1 MVNFVDK
8 NGAEHEINSPESMRK
23 AMGDS
28 AGRNVIMTDE
38 TGQLVSMG
46 ANMHQLNANAQVVK
60 ALRAGG
66 AVDPDDKK
74 VQHAAKHHD
83 KMPKIKKVLLLNKSF
98 VNSLKKSEK
107 NTQPFAKSH
116 STILAALGEL
126 QAYKTSTGLI

>member
-1 MVNFVDK
+1 MVIFQDSS
-8 NGAEHEINSPESMRK
+8 GTEHQIDSPESMRK

-74 VQHAAKHHD
+74 IKQASKHHD
-83 KMPKIKKVLLLNKSF
+83 KMPKVKRVLLINKSLINTF
-98 VNSLKKSEK
+98 TKKKSE
-107 NTQPFAKSH
+107 PLIKSDRGGLH
-116 STILAALGEL
+116 KMLGEL
-126 QAYKTSTGLI
+126 QSMHKAAGLS

>member
-1 MVNFVDK
+1 MVIFQDSS
-8 NGAEHEINSPESMRK
+8 GTEHQINSPESMRK

-66 AVDPDDKK
+66 AVDADDKK
-74 VQHAAKHHD
+74 IRQASKHHD
-83 KMPKIKKVLLLNKSF
+83 KMPKVKKVLLINKSF
-98 VNSLKKSEK
+98 LNTLKKPEK